1 MKRTIFPFLFV
12 LPLLVAC
19 PNSNTPTR
27 DANELYSNNMDFKK
41 WKKTDFDYISYVL
54 PQKFE
59 QELETNYT
67 IEKYSSQ
74 QKSIPSLSLYFS
86 VEKFTDTTVTYF
98 QYVNNEKSNLH
109 AIQKNYINSIQNSLS
124 NENYSGYRT
133 SEIKRLSKRCL
144 SQVVIQN
151 FVRQYKWDSD
161 YSRTYFIATKK
172 IKNTFYVFQLIG
184 KSENMK
190 YLQDDFFKIVNSAN

>member
-1 MKRTIFPFLFV
+1 MMRTIILF
-12 LPLLVAC
+12 LLVMPILAGC
-19 PNSNTPTR
+19 PNSNSPTR

-41 WKKTDFDYISYVL
+41 WKKTDFVDISYIL

-59 QELETNYT
+59 QELESNYT

-74 QKSIPSLSLYFS
+74 QKSVPTLSLYFS
-86 VEKFTDTTVTYF
+86 VEKFTDTTATYF
-98 QYVNNEKSNLH
+98 QYINNERSNLH

-124 NENYSGYRT
+124 QEDYTGYRT
-133 SEIKRLSKRCL
+133 SEIKRLSRKCL

-151 FVRQYKWDSD
+151 FIRFYKWDTD
-161 YSRTYFIATKK
+161 QTKTYFIATKK
-172 IKNTFYVFQLIG
+172 IKKSFYVFQLIG

-190 YLQDDFFKIVNSAN
+190 YLQDDFFKIVNSAK

>member
-1 MKRTIFPFLFV
+1 MRNILLFFFV
-12 LPLLVAC
+12 LPFLVAC

-41 WKKTDFDYISYVL
+41 WKKTDFVDISYIL

-59 QELETNYT
+59 QELESNYT

-86 VEKFTDTTVTYF
+86 VEKFTDTTATYF
-98 QYVNNEKSNLH
+98 QYINNEKSNLH
-109 AIQKNYINSIQNSLS
+109 AIQKNYVNNIQNALS
-124 NENYSGYRT
+124 QENYSGYRT
-133 SEIKRLSKRCL
+133 SEIKRLSKKCL
-144 SQVVIQN
+144 TQVVIQN
-151 FVRQYKWDSD
+151 FIRFYKWDSD
-161 YSRTYFIATKK
+161 QTKTYFIATKK
-172 IKNTFYVFQLIG
+172 IDKSFFVFQLIG

-190 YLQDDFFKIVNSAN
+190 YLQDDFFKIVNSAK

>member
-1 MKRTIFPFLFV
+1 
-12 LPLLVAC
+12 
-19 PNSNTPTR
+19 
-27 DANELYSNNMDFKK
+27 MDFKK
-41 WKKTDFDYISYVL
+41 WKKTDFVDISYKI

-59 QELETNYT
+59 QELESNYT

-86 VEKFTDTTVTYF
+86 VEKFTDTSATYF
-98 QYVNNEKSNLH
+98 QYINNERSNLH
-109 AIQKNYINSIQNSLS
+109 AIQKNYIISIQNSLS
-124 NENYSGYRT
+124 QEDYTGYRT
-133 SEIKRLSKRCL
+133 SEIKRLSKKCL

-151 FVRQYKWDSD
+151 FVRQYKWDTD

-172 IKNTFYVFQLIG
+172 INKSFYVFQLIG